1 MADYIFRVEEYYTG
15 RFREKPLALS
25 EEEVAALI
33 HFLRA
38 VEQEPDI
45 YNSVLEKSCPASSAI
60 LSAAEKSSSRTI
72 E

>member
-45 YNSVLEKSCPASSAI
+45 YNSYAKETQVAS
-60 LSAAEKSSSRTI
+60 TI
-72 E
+72 KLTMNKGNEND